1 MAERLKILILGANGR
16 LGKTLLRRWSSG
28 AHQVSGWGR
37 AQLDLTNLAQIPTG
51 LAAAP
56 FDVVI
61 NTAGLTSVDGCEHQP
76 QAADLA
82 NAQAP
87 GLIAAFCQRHQR
99 RLFHLSSDYV
109 FAGDQPTPRTETDPT
124 FPCNA
129 YGKSKLA
136 GEHAVLRAAP
146 NATVLRVSWLFGQD
160 KESFPDMILR
170 TAQQQDTVSAVN
182 DKWSSP
188 SYADDLA
195 DWILTLIEHHP
206 TASGI
211 FHLCNEGAP
220 TWQEYGQATLDS
232 AFQLGLPLRAHRVDG
247 HSMHGFGPFTAVRP
261 PYTALATEKFTQLTG
276 IYPRPWQ
283 DALTDYLQ
291 SKLSL

>member
-28 AHQVSGWGR
+28 SHEVSGWGR
-37 AQLDLTNLAQIPTG
+37 AQLDLTNLSQIPAA
-51 LAAAP
+51 LASAS
-56 FDVVI
+56 FDLVI
-61 NTAGLTSVDGCEHQP
+61 NTAGLTSVDGCEHHP
-76 QAADLA
+76 QTADLA

-87 GLIAAFCQRHQR
+87 GLIAAFCHRHQR
-99 RLFHLSSDYV
+99 RLYHLSSDYV
-109 FAGDQPTPRTETDPT
+109 FAGDQPTPRTETDST
-124 FPCNA
+124 LPCNA

-136 GEHAVLRAAP
+136 GEHAVLSAAP

-195 DWILTLIEHHP
+195 DWILTLIDQHP

-211 FHLCNEGAP
+211 YHLCNQGAP

-232 AFQLGLPLRAHRVDG
+232 AHQLGLPLRTHRVDG
-247 HSMHGFGPFTAVRP
+247 HSMHGFTPFIAIRP
-261 PYTALATEKFTQLTG
+261 PYTALDTQKFTQLTG
-276 IYPRPWQ
+276 IRPRPWQ
-283 DALTDYLQ
+283 AALADYLK